1 MIYNEALCRAIEQ
14 VRAKEAIFA
23 QPHVRSKQADSYG
36 LCLIL
41 IVVASIVVAFVNELV
56 AASGG

>member
-1 MIYNEALCRAIEQ
+1 MIFTEAPCHATEP

-23 QPHVRSKQADSYG
+23 QPHVRFKQADSYR
-36 LCLIL
+36 LCQVL